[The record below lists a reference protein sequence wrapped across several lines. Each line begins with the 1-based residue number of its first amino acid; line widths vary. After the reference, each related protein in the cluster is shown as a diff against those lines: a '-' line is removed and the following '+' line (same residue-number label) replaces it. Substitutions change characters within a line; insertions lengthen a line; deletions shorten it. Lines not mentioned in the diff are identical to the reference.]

1 MSVFIEDYCKGDDSD
16 FAKRLNELWKEVV
29 LIGSDE
35 LDFYDDGEML
45 IARIY
50 IAHSITCGDV
60 VVIQRVFSDW
70 FWSFTASFRGA
81 GFELCVRLKG

>member
-1 MSVFIEDYCKGDDSD
+1 MSVFIEDYCKGNDSD

-35 LDFYDDGEML
+35 LEFYDDDEML

-50 IAHSITCGDV
+50 IAHSITRMDV
-60 VVIQRVFSDW
+60 EVIQRVFADW
-70 FWSFTASFRGA
+70 YWCFTTSFRGA